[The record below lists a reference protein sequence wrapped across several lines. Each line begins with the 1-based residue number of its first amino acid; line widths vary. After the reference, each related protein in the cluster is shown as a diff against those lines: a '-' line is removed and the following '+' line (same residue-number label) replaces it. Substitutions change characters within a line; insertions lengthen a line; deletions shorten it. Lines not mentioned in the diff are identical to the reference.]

1 MIHIPLEISLKPLQ
15 QCYQLPLL
23 PGITF
28 GEYPGDFV
36 RTQALEQVRAFSAAG
51 ISCFIDVT
59 DERDGLYPYMPLFP
73 EVLPEGARPPLH
85 LRFPLRDQSIP
96 EEPRDMRAILD
107 ALDEAVASGHNV
119 YLHCW
124 GGIGRT
130 GMVAGCYLVR
140 HGLTGE
146 LALQELTRLFSRTP
160 LGQKGRHSPETYP
173 QRRFILEWAQH
184 DKKATWPPADDMEFV
199 AEQNRFRGCLLG
211 AAVAERQGGP
221 RRSPGNQVLGGVA
234 SRIMPLHRTPSRA
247 VAKALEV
254 AKAGRASPAMVDA
267 SRIVAALLLGALR
280 GVSRVELLG
289 PHYLDRLGF
298 WYGELLHPDALSVV
312 APTLNALRQATD
324 FQRGYAMIK
333 KAKGNRVVYGQLA
346 GALSGADGV
355 PADQLPDGAEIIEEA
370 DRLYSGATGL
380 HPVRQIQAE
389 RYARLLIAEAKGDL
403 AAAAKAAE
411 ERANAASLDGPQWA
425 GRVWGRV
432 LEIIEGLRD

>member
-1 MIHIPLEISLKPLQ
+1 MKPLQ

-36 RTQALEQVRAFSAAG
+36 RTRALEQVRAFSAAG
-51 ISCFIDVT
+51 ISCFIDIT
-59 DERDGLYPYMPLFP
+59 DERDGLFPYMPLFP
-73 EVLPEGARPPLH
+73 EVLPEGVGPPLH

-96 EEPRDMRAILD
+96 DEPRDMRAILD
-107 ALDEAVASGHNV
+107 ALDEAVASGHNLYV
-119 YLHCW
+119 HCW

-160 LGQKGRHSPETYP
+160 LGQAGRHSPETYP

-184 DKKATWPPADDMEFV
+184 DQKATWPPASDAEFV

-211 AAVAERQGGP
+211 AALAEARAGP
-221 RRSPGNQVLGGVA
+221 RRSPGSRVLEGVA
-234 SRIMPLHRTPSRA
+234 ATIMPLHRSPSEA

-254 AKAGRASPAMVDA
+254 AKAGRASPPMADA

-280 GVSRVELLG
+280 GVPRDVLLG

-298 WYGELLHPDALSVV
+298 WYGEILHPDALALVT
-312 APTLNALRQATD
+312 PTLSALRHAPD
-324 FQRGYAMIK
+324 FESGFALIR
-333 KAKGNRVVYGQLA
+333 KAKGNRVVFGQLA
-346 GALSGADGV
+346 GALTGADGV
-355 PADQLPDGAEIIEEA
+355 PADQLPNRAAIIEEA
-370 DRLYSGATGL
+370 DRRYRGATGL
-380 HPVRQIQAE
+380 DPIGQVQAE
-389 RYARLLIAEAKGDL
+389 RYARRLIADAKGDL
-403 AAAAKAAE
+403 VVAAKAAK
-411 ERANAASLDGPQWA
+411 ERTTAASPGGPPWA
-425 GRVWGRV
+425 GKVWGRV
-432 LEIIEGLRD
+432 VEILTTD